1 MDRIICRP
9 DIVLVVALVLVVAVV
24 LVFVACVVVVVV
36 VENSRGPGVARAK
49 SVVGQFVVVVV
60 TFATAADHAV
70 KSPRKRSVTG

>member
-24 LVFVACVVVVVV
+24 LVVVACVVV

>member
-24 LVFVACVVVVVV
+24 LVVDACVVVVV

>member
-24 LVFVACVVVVVV
+24 LVVVACVVV

-70 KSPRKRSVTG
+70 KSPRTRSVTG